1 MAQVPERRILVVEDE
16 RVVARDLQST
26 LQQLGYDVPATAG
39 SAEDA
44 FRIAAEHP
52 PDLVLMDIRIKGK
65 RDGIETAAA
74 LREHFKV
81 PVVFLTAHTDEHTM
95 GRVRQTEHEGY
106 LVKPVTDA
114 QLRVAVE
121 NALYDYAN
129 KHDFE
134 VEEIT
139 GVNQRRTHAVIVADR
154 DRDAPVVR
162 RWIATHGDNAVLL
175 SSPLDLI
182 IHLETHLWEIST
194 VVLVGT
200 GGSVN
205 EDELARFLDETYPW
219 ISVEDGRDEL
229 AKLS

>member
-1 MAQVPERRILVVEDE
+1 MEDE
-16 RVVARDLQST
+16 RVVARDLQWT
-26 LQQLGYDVPATAG
+26 LQQLGYIVPATAA

-44 FRIAAEHP
+44 FKIASEHP

-74 LREHFKV
+74 LRERFKI
-81 PVVFLTAHTDEHTM
+81 PVVFLTAHADDHTIA
-95 GRVRQTEHEGY
+95 RVRGIDHEGY

-121 NALYDYAN
+121 NALYEYASE
-129 KHDFE
+129 HEFQ
-134 VEEIT
+134 EEIT
-139 GVNQRRTHAVIVADR
+139 GVNERRTHAVIVADSK
-154 DRDAPVVR
+154 DEPIVQ
-162 RWIATHGDNAVLL
+162 RWIATHGEDAVLL
-175 SSPLDLI
+175 TSPLDLI

-200 GGSVN
+200 HGSVS

-219 ISVEDGRDEL
+219 IEVMDGRDEM
-229 AKLS
+229 ANVS

>member
-1 MAQVPERRILVVEDE
+1 MGHSTERRILVVEDE
-16 RVVARDLQST
+16 RIVARDLQWT
-26 LQQLGYDVPATAG
+26 LQQLGYDVPATAA

-44 FRIAAEHP
+44 FRIATEHP

-74 LREHFKV
+74 LREHFRI
-81 PVVFLTAHTDEHTM
+81 PVVFLTAHTDDHTM
-95 GRVRQTEHEGY
+95 TRVRETEHEGY

-121 NALYDYAN
+121 NALYDYASE
-129 KHDFE
+129 HDFE

-139 GVNQRRTHAVIVADR
+139 GVNERRTHAVIVADR
-154 DRDAPVVR
+154 GKDEPVVR
-162 RWIATHGDNAVLL
+162 RWIATHGEDAVLL
-175 SSPLDLI
+175 TSPLDLI

-200 GGSVN
+200 HGSVS

-219 ISVEDGRDEL
+219 ISVMDGREEF
-229 AKLS
+229 ANVS

>member
-1 MAQVPERRILVVEDE
+1 MVVEDE

-26 LQQLGYDVPATAG
+26 LQQLGYTVPATAA

-44 FRIAAEHP
+44 FKIASEHP

-74 LREHFKV
+74 LREHFKI
-81 PVVFLTAHTDEHTM
+81 PVVFLTAHTDDHTM
-95 GRVRQTEHEGY
+95 ARVRGIDHEGY

-121 NALYDYAN
+121 NALYDYASE
-129 KHDFE
+129 HDF

-139 GVNQRRTHAVIVADR
+139 GVNERRTHAVIVAENKDEP
-154 DRDAPVVR
+154 AVR
-162 RWIATHGDNAVLL
+162 RWIATHGEDAVLL
-175 SSPLDLI
+175 ASPLDLI

-200 GGSVN
+200 HGSVS

-219 ISVEDGRDEL
+219 IEVMDGRDEM
-229 AKLS
+229 ANVS